1 MKEYRSRNSGRYV
14 FNEDMHNLQELALSP
29 VELFSDCGLDFVI
42 SGCTITITQNND
54 LYTINVASGFVY
66 LDGKIRKVEAFTGTA
81 ASINSIGIYATQPT
95 APQITYFNGDTDF
108 MYNDY
113 AAEIRVNFDNSLNIA
128 CVLAQQNNSAY
139 VFPNLRTAFFNH
151 YCIMNNGT
159 IGQINSLVAGEINV
173 TTLKINSNNV
183 TSLFVQKSGDSM
195 NNNATLTFTKGNN
208 HTVITGESITVD
220 GTVSAENISLS
231 GIAEIAGDITANS
244 FIKANGTSSQFLKAD
259 GSVDNTV
266 YATNSRA
273 DSINARFNNYLLL
286 TGGTLTGELTINST
300 CLISGLLT
308 LQAGLVGV
316 NADLTGYVKAQK
328 LEAIGEVKAASGGI
342 SGVLT
347 AGSAQITGAINAGSA
362 QLTSTLVVGSTLT
375 VNSTATING
384 NTNVNANLTA
394 TKLIKLGGN
403 ANEFLKANGDV
414 DNNTYALVSS
424 LNNYLPLT
432 GGTLTGNLTVNNAN
446 VTAIKFIKTGGT
458 SSQFLKANG
467 DVDSNTYLTTGSAS
481 DTYLSKTDAANTYL
495 KQNNAATTY
504 LTKTDASSTYLTTNS
519 ASNTYLTKTDA
530 ASTYLKQN
538 DASNTYLTKTDAA
551 NNYVKSLTLN
561 HTLSNYVL
569 NQQLNNYMPA
579 EGGTMTGSDN
589 SMSYYTKIS
598 ASGINIYNG
607 TLHFLGNIGAIHF
620 SVSSSNMSLTDMGN
634 NQLAL
639 IGNFYASGTVTAS
652 NISSSSDE
660 RLKNKISN
668 ITLNAEQ
675 ISDAP
680 AILFTWKDNNVD
692 KNKHIGTIAQYWQK
706 ILPESVIDTQRGL
719 MIEYGPVAM
728 ISVISLAKEVV
739 ALKQEIAEL
748 KGQTN

>member
-273 DSINARFNNYLLL
+273 DSINARFDNYLLL
-286 TGGTLTGELTINST
+286 TGGTLTGKLTINST

-384 NTNVNANLTA
+384 NTNINANLTA

-414 DNNTYALVSS
+414 DNNTYALASS

-467 DVDSNTYLTTGSAS
+467 DVDSNTYLTT
-481 DTYLSKTDAANTYL
+481 TNAANTYL
-495 KQNNAATTY
+495 TQTNAASTY
-504 LTKTDASSTYLTTNS
+504 LTKTNAE
-519 ASNTYLTKTDA
+519 
-530 ASTYLKQN
+530 STYLKRSES
-538 DASNTYLTKTDAA
+538 SNFVTNSQLL
-551 NNYVKSLTLN
+551 NYAQLSQLPD
-561 HTLSNYVL
+561 LSNYATTS
-569 NQQLNNYMPA
+569 QLNNYYLKS
-579 EGGTMTGSDN
+579 GGTIDGSCFVNGTFGVSVYATGASTGS
-589 SMSYYTKIS
+589 SMSVDS
-598 ASGINIYNG
+598 SGIQMTTPRGGCSIS
-607 TLHFLGNIGAIHF
+607 LHADGL
-620 SVSSSNMSLTDMGN
+620 SVFGSAVFSSSITATAF
-634 NQLAL
+634 NQ
-639 IGNFYASGTVTAS
+639 
-652 NISSSSDE
+652 SSDE
-660 RLKNKISN
+660 NLKEIKSEVV
-668 ITLNAEQ
+668 LSAEQ
-675 ISDAP
+675 IAQAP
-680 AILFTWKDNNVD
+680 SIKFNWKNNKYDTSTHV
-692 KNKHIGTIAQYWQK
+692 GTIAQYWQN
-706 ILPESVIDTQRGL
+706 ILPDTIVSGANGL
-719 MIEYGPVAM
+719 MMDYSSAAM

-739 ALKQEIAEL
+739 ALKRKIAEL